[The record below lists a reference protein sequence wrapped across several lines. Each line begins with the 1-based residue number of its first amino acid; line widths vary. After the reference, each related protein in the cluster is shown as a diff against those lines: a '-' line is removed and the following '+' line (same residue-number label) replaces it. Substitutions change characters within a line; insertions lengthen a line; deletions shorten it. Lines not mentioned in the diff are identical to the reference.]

1 MNHQLLRFAPVAIA
15 AALALTACNR
25 QETPAPKTAAPAPAP
40 ARARQSGRRFGRRQD
55 WPCRPDLGRHCAPG

>member
-25 QETPAPKTAAPAPAP
+25 QETPARQNSGPRT
-40 ARARQSGRRFGRRQD
+40 RACPR
-55 WPCRPDLGRHCAPG
+55 